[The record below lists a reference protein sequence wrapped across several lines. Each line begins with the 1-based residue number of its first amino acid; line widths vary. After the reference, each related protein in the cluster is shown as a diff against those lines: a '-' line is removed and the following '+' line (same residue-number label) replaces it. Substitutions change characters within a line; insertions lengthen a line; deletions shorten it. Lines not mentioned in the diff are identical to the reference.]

1 MGGRFA
7 FEIFLCCLYAGLNVA
22 GASTIKAALH
32 GRSLNNI
39 PDYISFLFYWKTIL
53 GLSFIFLSAL
63 VVFKALSIAKMT
75 YILPIS
81 TGINFLMIFG
91 IGILVFKESQ
101 TWQSYIGAAFVL
113 FGILLMSI
121 KTQQH

>member
-1 MGGRFA
+1 MGSRFA
-7 FEIFLCCLYAGLNVA
+7 FEIFLCALYAGLNVA
-22 GASTIKAALH
+22 GASTIKAALT
-32 GRSLNNI
+32 GRTLDSLT
-39 PDYISFLFYWKTIL
+39 DYISFLFYWKTIL

-91 IGILVFKESQ
+91 IGTLVFKESQ

-121 KTQQH
+121 KSQEQ